1 MNLSSIRQSY
11 VGVVEQSIGLL
22 SGSIFDNIAYGKD
35 SATKEDV
42 YKASKLADAHD
53 FIMTLPDQYDTQLG
67 EIGKSLSGGQKARIA
82 IARALIRD
90 PKYLLLDEATAAL
103 DRISES
109 EIATTFQRYVII
121 SMSYCLY
128 FLSGVCILCIYVSLF
143 VFICILY
150 YLYLVY
156 TSLVLFLY
164 LTID

>member
-1 MNLSSIRQSY
+1 MTGLYKPTEGDIYLGKCNIKNMNLSSIRQY

-35 SATKEDV
+35 NATKEDV

-103 DRISES
+103 DRISEC
-109 EIATTFQRYVII
+109 EIATTFQRYVYLLI
-121 SMSYCLY
+121 YT
-128 FLSGVCILCIYVSLF
+128 VCYVS
-143 VFICILY
+143 
-150 YLYLVY
+150 
-156 TSLVLFLY
+156 FLY
-164 LTID
+164 VCQFLISINFI

>member
-67 EIGKSLSGGQKARIA
+67 EIGKSLSGGQKANCRKLMNSSY
-82 IARALIRD
+82 LIYY
-90 PKYLLLDEATAAL
+90 KLLLVVVVSTL
-103 DRISES
+103 VHFNSSES
-109 EIATTFQRYVII
+109 DNKNFI
-121 SMSYCLY
+121 
-128 FLSGVCILCIYVSLF
+128 LF
-143 VFICILY
+143 VKLNR
-150 YLYLVY
+150 
-156 TSLVLFLY
+156 T
-164 LTID
+164 TKN